1 MDLPVDWA
9 EADRAAGEY
18 AAGYVEDGMTVGLG
32 SGTTIYWTLRKLAER
47 VGAGLRMKGIPT
59 SLKTE
64 RLAREWGIPLTDFS
78 ECRNL
83 DLYLDGAKEIDPD
96 KAMIKGGG
104 GSFFREK
111 LIAEGAVRRI
121 IVIRGGKRVE
131 RLGSIPVPVE
141 IVPFGWEWTLERLR
155 GLGCET
161 ARRSR
166 SDGGGE
172 LPFVTDNGNY
182 VADCSFGL
190 LYDPAETHRRIKEI
204 TGVVDTG
211 LFFGLADEVV
221 VGGESGIEIW
231 T

>member
-1 MDLPVDWA
+1 MTLPADWA
-9 EADRAAGEY
+9 EADRVAGEY
-18 AAGYVEDGMTVGLG
+18 AARYVEDGMTVGLG

-78 ECRNL
+78 ECRSL
-83 DLYLDGAKEIDPD
+83 DLYLDGAKEIAPD

-111 LIAEGAVRRI
+111 LIAEGAARRI
-121 IVIRGGKRVE
+121 IVINAGKRVE
-131 RLGSIPVPVE
+131 RLGGVPVPVE
-141 IVPFGWEWTLERLR
+141 IVPFGWERTLEKLR
-155 GLGCET
+155 RLGCE
-161 ARRSR
+161 AALRSR
-166 SDGGGE
+166 GDGGQE
-172 LPFVTDNGNY
+172 LPFVSDNGNY
-182 VADCSFGL
+182 VVDCSFGL

-204 TGVVDTG
+204 TGAVDTG

-221 VGGESGIEIW
+221 SGGERGIEIW

>member
-1 MDLPVDWA
+1 MALPADRA

-47 VGAGLRMKGIPT
+47 VGSGLRMKGIPT

-64 RLAREWGIPLTDFS
+64 RLAREWGIPLAEFS
-78 ECRNL
+78 ECPGL
-83 DLYLDGAKEIDPD
+83 DLYLDGAKEIDAD

-111 LIAEGAVRRI
+111 LIAEGASRRI
-121 IVIRGGKRVE
+121 IVINAGKRVE
-131 RLGSIPVPVE
+131 RLGGIPVPVE
-141 IVPFGWEWTLERLR
+141 IAKFGWEWTIGKLR
-155 GLGCET
+155 GLGCEP
-161 ARRSR
+161 ALRGDENRFFES
-166 SDGGGE
+166 
-172 LPFVTDNGNY
+172 DNGNY

-190 LYDPAETHRRIKEI
+190 LRDPAELHCRIKEI

-211 LFFGLADEVV
+211 LFVGLADEVV
-221 VGGESGIEIW
+221 IGGERGIERW